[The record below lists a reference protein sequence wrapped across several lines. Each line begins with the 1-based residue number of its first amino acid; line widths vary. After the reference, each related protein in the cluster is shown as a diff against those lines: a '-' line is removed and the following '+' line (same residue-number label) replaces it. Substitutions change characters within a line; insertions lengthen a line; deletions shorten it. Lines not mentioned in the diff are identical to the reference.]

1 MDKIMKR
8 ILLLAAVA
16 LCAMA
21 AGAAEA
27 PDSLK
32 RIVKG
37 RVHHPEMDEK
47 VIVGNDTVNLV
58 LPERNFGRYDRGLFN
73 YLFIPKKQWAF
84 GLMASYG
91 EFDAKDVPVL
101 QALKDFD
108 FDGKQ

>member
-58 LPERNFGRYDRGLFN
+58 LPEV
-73 YLFIPKKQWAF
+73 PE
-84 GLMASYG
+84 ASA
-91 EFDAKDVPVL
+91 D
-101 QALKDFD
+101 
-108 FDGKQ
+108 